1 MTTITPGSGHESML
15 AAALGTCR
23 TQLLDTQAPSPI
35 QSLMVALDRIRA
47 NSSGGEWHRM
57 VAHAREHP
65 LFELLM
71 QDPYTAR
78 AFQKPRGYAGDA
90 VMLDYVYGRYGWSN
104 DAGVTDLGMAI
115 HAYSAGASPPAR
127 AVRWRRDWIASQIE
141 NSLAAAG
148 RPIKVLSF
156 ACGHLREYEQ
166 VHPLLRDRAC
176 NWTAADQDLE
186 SLAHVRDSYDSRA
199 VRCSETSVRA
209 LLRGSH
215 DLDSA
220 CDLVYSLG
228 LFDYLS
234 GPVAARVMRA
244 LWKHV
249 APGGRLIVANFA
261 TDTPG
266 AGYME
271 MFMDWWLTYRSNAD
285 LESCASD
292 IPAGEIDTAES
303 LSDPGKAVHYLV
315 LTRGAGTPACR
326 ADTPVSAGER
336 SSPRQTVPYRIMAVR
351 LRRGAANHGLG
362 SPLGTPFR
370 RLLCASSRSQRPTES
385 RLRAGLPAPQTSH
398 SLVR

>member
-1 MTTITPGSGHESML
+1 MTTITLDAGHESTL
-15 AAALGTCR
+15 AAGLEMCR
-23 TQLLDTQAPSPI
+23 AQLLDTPAPSPI
-35 QSLMVALDRIRA
+35 QALMVALDRIRA
-47 NSSGGEWHRM
+47 CSSGGEWHRL

-78 AFQKPRGYAGDA
+78 AYQKPRGYAGDA

-104 DAGVTDLGMAI
+104 DAGVTDLGMAV

-141 NSLAAAG
+141 TSLAEAG

-176 NWTAADQDLE
+176 TWTAADQDLE
-186 SLAHVRDSYDSRA
+186 SLAHVRGSYDSRA
-199 VRCSETSVRA
+199 VKCSETSVRA

-220 CDLVYSLG
+220 CDLVYTLG

-234 GPVAARVMRA
+234 CRVAAGVMAA

-261 TDTPG
+261 TDALG

-271 MFMDWWLTYRSNAD
+271 MFMDWWLTYRSSAD
-285 LESCASD
+285 LEGCASD
-292 IPAGEIDTAES
+292 IPAGEIESTQS
-303 LSDPGKAVHYLV
+303 LSDPGKAVHYLI
-315 LTRGAGTPACR
+315 LTRR
-326 ADTPVSAGER
+326 
-336 SSPRQTVPYRIMAVR
+336 
-351 LRRGAANHGLG
+351 
-362 SPLGTPFR
+362 
-370 RLLCASSRSQRPTES
+370 
-385 RLRAGLPAPQTSH
+385 
-398 SLVR
+398 

>member
-1 MTTITPGSGHESML
+1 MTTMNASAGGPAGTL
-15 AAALGTCR
+15 AAGLELCR
-23 TQLLDTQAPSPI
+23 AQLLDTQAPSPI
-35 QSLMVALDRIRA
+35 QALMVTLDRVRA
-47 NSSGGEWHRM
+47 ASSGGEWHRL
-57 VAHAREHP
+57 VGNAREHS

-78 AFQKPRGYAGDA
+78 AYQKPRGYAGDA
-90 VMLDYVYGRYGWSN
+90 VMLDYVYGRRGSYH

-141 NSLAAAG
+141 TSLIAAG
-148 RPIKVLSF
+148 RPVKVLSF

-166 VHPLLRDRAC
+166 VHPMLRDRAC

-186 SLAHVRDSYDSRA
+186 SLAHVRDCYDSRT
-199 VRCSETSVRA
+199 VKCSATSVRA

-215 DLDSA
+215 DLDSD

-234 GPVAARVMRA
+234 GPVAARVMGA

-249 APGGRLIVANFA
+249 TPGGRLIVANFA

-271 MFMDWWLTYRSNAD
+271 MFMDWWLTYRSEAD
-285 LESCASD
+285 LEGCVSD
-292 IPAGEIDTAES
+292 IPAGEIESAQS
-303 LSDPGKAVHYLV
+303 LSDPGKAVHHLM
-315 LTRGAGTPACR
+315 LTRR
-326 ADTPVSAGER
+326 
-336 SSPRQTVPYRIMAVR
+336 
-351 LRRGAANHGLG
+351 
-362 SPLGTPFR
+362 
-370 RLLCASSRSQRPTES
+370 
-385 RLRAGLPAPQTSH
+385 
-398 SLVR
+398 